1 MSDAVVT
8 SPMRPGDSSGAWDGV
23 TPPAVTTRHFCKQ
36 VVCVCAQRR
45 RTRRRRRVL
54 LFLCLNI
61 MLYLLYQVKAEL
73 QSCLVYWA
81 HLLWY
86 LHRIFLIITFIFFQ
100 KGSERN
106 IWNLCRF

>member
-36 VVCVCAQRR
+36 VVCVCVQRR
-45 RTRRRRRVL
+45 RRRWRVL

-61 MLYLLYQVKAEL
+61 KLYLTDRVEVEL
-73 QSCLVYWA
+73 QCCLVFWV
-81 HLLWY
+81 HLL
-86 LHRIFLIITFIFFQ
+86 
-100 KGSERN
+100 
-106 IWNLCRF
+106 